1 VMFCI
6 YCGTGNPDDA
16 VFCRSCGRQQPQ
28 HAETNATASDN
39 ATGATSSVALS
50 SLSSVPEP
58 TSPAAPALINM
69 SATESSV
76 SSCPRCSQ
84 VDMSQSASSVVRAGI
99 STTAYGGSS
108 SGLGYIQ
115 GQGLV
120 VTHGS
125 HSGSAVNQ
133 TELSKRLALPDPPKY
148 SNPYLWMFALLF
160 IPVCALF
167 ALGPVGVILAALI
180 WIGIGVGIYMWA
192 SNEAPKRKAVFDAA
206 MSQYNTAKGKW
217 EQLSYCHRDDII
229 YLPDGT
235 YDHPNN
241 MWSFLNS

>member
-1 VMFCI
+1 MFCI

-16 VFCRSCGRQQPQ
+16 VFCRSCGKQQPQ
-28 HAETNATASDN
+28 NAERDATASDN
-39 ATGATSSVALS
+39 APGAPSSAALS
-50 SLSSVPEP
+50 SLPSPPES
-58 TSPAAPALINM
+58 TSPAAPTQMNM
-69 SATESSV
+69 SATESSG
-76 SSCPRCSQ
+76 SSCPICNK
-84 VDMSQSASSVVRAGI
+84 VDMSQSASSVVRGGI

-133 TELSKRLALPDPPKY
+133 TELSRRFTLPDPPKY
-148 SNPYLWMFALLF
+148 SNPYLWMVALLF

-167 ALGPVGVILAALI
+167 ALGPVGVIIAALI
-180 WIGIGVGIYMWA
+180 WIGIGIGIYMWA
-192 SNEAPKRKAVFDAA
+192 SNEAPKRKAAFDAA

-217 EQLSYCHRDDII
+217 DQLFYCHRDDII

-235 YDHPNN
+235 FDHPNN

>member
-1 VMFCI
+1 MFCI

-16 VFCRSCGRQQPQ
+16 VFCRSCGKQQPQ
-28 HAETNATASDN
+28 HAERDATASN
-39 ATGATSSVALS
+39 NTPVATSSAALP
-50 SLSSVPEP
+50 SLPSAPEP
-58 TSPAAPALINM
+58 PSPVAPPLMNM
-69 SATESSV
+69 STTASSV
-76 SSCPRCSQ
+76 SACPRCNQ
-84 VDMSQSASSVVRAGI
+84 NDMSQSASSVVRGGI
-99 STTAYGGSS
+99 SATAYGGSS

-125 HSGSAVNQ
+125 HSGSALNQ
-133 TELSKRLALPDPPKY
+133 TELSRRLTLPDPPKY

-206 MSQYNTAKGKW
+206 MTQYKKAKGKW

-235 YDHPNN
+235 YDHPNT